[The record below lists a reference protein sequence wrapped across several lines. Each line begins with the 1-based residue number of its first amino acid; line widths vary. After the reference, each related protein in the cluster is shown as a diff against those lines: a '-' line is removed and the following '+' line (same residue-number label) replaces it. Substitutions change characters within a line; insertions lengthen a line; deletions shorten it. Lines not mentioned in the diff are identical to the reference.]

1 MRAALSDLYSPDRCS
16 SDRHPF
22 ESSAVPTRRG
32 ALKGV
37 ATAALG
43 GAAAFVAGAAQA
55 QTSAPTQTAGGDAII
70 GAVPSGQTRLWQLG
84 AQKSFDTLELV
95 ERPIPTPRRG
105 EALIKVETISIA
117 ARDQGIA
124 TGMFPVPPG
133 PRPATMIPLSDG
145 AGTILAL
152 GPGESRLKPG
162 DRVMSCH
169 WANWVAG
176 PWTPEYYSADIGN
189 TIDGWLGEYVLL
201 PTSALAV
208 LPPEISTRDAA
219 TLSGSASTAWH
230 ALHEVAR
237 VRSNDTVLTLGTGG
251 VSSFGLLFAKAA
263 GARVVVT
270 SSSDEK
276 LAEMRKLGADL
287 TVNYR
292 SNPDWGKEVYEKT
305 QGRVSVVLENVG
317 PGTLDQSMAA
327 AGNNA
332 RIVMI
337 GTGRPPPNPPN
348 IYGLYLKNLS
358 LKAISNASRS
368 MIEDM
373 LRAMVNTGVRPI
385 ISKEIPFAQARKAYE
400 ELRDGDHIG
409 KVVITL

>member
-1 MRAALSDLYSPDRCS
+1 M
-16 SDRHPF
+16 
-22 ESSAVPTRRG
+22 G
-32 ALKGV
+32 AG
-37 ATAALG
+37 TAALG
-43 GAAAFVAGAAQA
+43 GAASLIAGEAQA
-55 QTSAPTQTAGGDAII
+55 QSAGAPPMNRAAPSEKIVGD
-70 GAVPSGQTRLWQLG
+70 VPRGTTRVWQLG

-95 ERPIPTPRRG
+95 ERRIPTPGRG
-105 EALIKVETISIA
+105 QALIKVETISIA

-124 TGMFPVPPG
+124 IGMFPVPPG
-133 PRPATMIPLSDG
+133 PRPAMLIPLSDG
-145 AGTILAL
+145 AGTVLAV
-152 GPGESRLKPG
+152 GPGETRVKPG

-169 WANWVAG
+169 WAEWVTG
-176 PWTPEYYSADIGN
+176 PWTPAFYSADVGN
-189 TIDGWLGEYVLL
+189 TIDGWLGEHILL
-201 PTSALAV
+201 PTSSLAI

-219 TLSGSASTAWH
+219 TLSGSAATAWH
-230 ALHEVAR
+230 ALYEVAK
-237 VRSNDTVLTLGTGG
+237 VRSDDTVLTLGTGG

-263 GARVVVT
+263 GAKVVVT
-270 SSSDEK
+270 SSSDAK
-276 LAEMRKLGADL
+276 LEEMKKLGADL

-292 SNPDWGKEVYEKT
+292 SNEQWGKVVYEKT
-305 QGRVSVVLENVG
+305 GGKVSVVLENVG

-327 AGNNA
+327 SGNNA

-373 LRAMVNTGVRPI
+373 LRAMVNSGVRPV
-385 ISKEIPFAQARKAYE
+385 ISKEIPFAEARKAYE

-409 KVVITL
+409 KVIITL